1 MTSSV
6 QTTTRRGL
14 GWAAKFAGL
23 AAVGM
28 GMFLGGCNNAMKD
41 ENAALMQENAAL
53 RDRVAQMETNQA
65 ALQQQVAANQARP
78 TGDGGDGGWAPPSG
92 GGKPRTGGGQT
103 RETVIPIAGD
113 ILFDPGQATLKA
125 SAKKD
130 LDRVVSQIR
139 QHSGSTVRIEGHTDT
154 DPIKKSKWPSNE
166 ALSKARAD
174 AVRDYIV
181 SKGVPRGSVST
192 VGMGASQPK
201 SSKPASRRVEVVI
214 VDTY

>member
-1 MTSSV
+1 MTISV
-6 QTTTRRGL
+6 HNTTRRTFGF
-14 GWAAKFAGL
+14 AAKLAGL

-53 RDRVAQMETNQA
+53 RERVTQMETNQA
-65 ALQQQVAANQARP
+65 AMQQQLAASQTRQAP
-78 TGDGGDGGWAPPSG
+78 EATDGGWATDTGARRG
-92 GGKPRTGGGQT
+92 GGTTT
-103 RETVIPIAGD
+103 RETVIPISGD
-113 ILFDPGQATLKA
+113 ILFDSGQATLKA

-139 QHSGSTVRIEGHTDT
+139 QHSGATVRIEGHTDT
-154 DPIKKSKWPSNE
+154 DPIRKSKWGSNE

-174 AVRDYIV
+174 AVRDYLV
-181 SKGVPRGSVST
+181 SKGIARNDITT
-192 VGMGASQPK
+192 VGMGAAQPK
-201 SSKPASRRVEVVI
+201 GSKAASRRVEVVI